1 MPMRVKIDVA
11 RLFSLW
17 NDESVTRA
25 EVARELGVTAG
36 QLTRLASRHGLGARG
51 RTHRAFSMADP
62 TPDEI
67 VRMAA
72 AIRAKNLAELAAEP
86 LEVTQQRVAFQR
98 RRGLA

>member
-1 MPMRVKIDVA
+1 MRVKIDVA
-11 RLFSLW
+11 RLFALW
-17 NDESVTRA
+17 NDESLTRA

-67 VRMAA
+67 ARRAA
-72 AIRAKNLAELAAEP
+72 AIRARKLAELAAEP
-86 LEVTQQRVAFQR
+86 LEVTQQRVAAQR
-98 RRGLA
+98 RMGLA

>member
-1 MPMRVKIDVA
+1 MPMRGKIDVA

-17 NDESVTRA
+17 NDESLTRA

-67 VRMAA
+67 ARRAA
-72 AIRAKNLAELAAEP
+72 AIRARKLAELAAEP
-86 LEVTQQRVAFQR
+86 LEVTQQRVACQR

>member
-1 MPMRVKIDVA
+1 MPMRVRIDVA

-17 NDESVTRA
+17 HDESLTRA
-25 EVARELGVTAG
+25 EVARELGVTG

-86 LEVTQQRVAFQR
+86 LEVTQQRVACQR